1 MHRAVFAI
9 VVLISVMITGCGKSG
24 VVNTYEESEKDG
36 IVVTYYEMEDGTW
49 KCGEEFYD
57 YRLEL
62 TGRMPNAERDG
73 YYAVLTDNPELTYD
87 EVAKSLY
94 SSQLID
100 SLVMEGSVIVEMK

>member
-1 MHRAVFAI
+1 MHRT
-9 VVLISVMITGCGKSG
+9 VLAFLILMSVMMTGCGKSG

-36 IVVTYYEMEDGTW
+36 IMVTYYEMEDGTW
-49 KCGEEFYD
+49 KCREEFYD

-73 YYAVLTDNPELTYD
+73 YYAVLTDNPDLTYD

-94 SSQLID
+94 SSLLID
-100 SLVMEGSVIVEMK
+100 SMVMDGSVIVEMK